1 MDIEALAESVV
12 KQAVKLGAS
21 DCDVIVTDT
30 QAITAE
36 IEKSSMKQASAV
48 SDPGVGV
55 RVFIK
60 GCAGFSYCTGHES
73 QAVKQAVSLAV
84 SQSKSGTPDLDFKG
98 LPEKAKPAKV
108 AGLYERKLAQLG
120 HEDVVSMA
128 IAISDQAG
136 ADRRITSVNAGVSV
150 ALGDVALA
158 NSNGFVGY
166 QKLSAFEAFAE
177 SVAKS
182 NDDMFSGV
190 DGGWSR
196 RYDSKMLER
205 IAETAK
211 EHALLGLRKTTV
223 KTGDYPVIL
232 DPMAAGF
239 ILVTALG
246 GGANGESVQRKR
258 SFLAGR
264 LGQKVGSESFSVR
277 DDPTIAW
284 ANGSFSFDGEGVPA
298 RKKNVV
304 KKGMLESYLY
314 DSYSAGKDSVKST
327 GNSSRGGSMW
337 TYRRPPSISSTNLVV
352 EPGDATL
359 NEMLQDTKNGIY
371 LRITY
376 DYPNLAT
383 GEFSGLMMESYI
395 IEKGELGPSIRQASM
410 GIDLIEM
417 FSAIDLVGKEA
428 KDAYGVRTPPIRI
441 SKAKIAGSG

>member
-21 DCDVIVTDT
+21 DCDVIVTAT

-48 SDPGVGV
+48 SDPGVGI

-98 LPEKAKPAKV
+98 LPAKAKPAKV

-120 HEDVVSMA
+120 HEEVVSMA

-158 NSNGFVGY
+158 NSNGFVGS

-190 DGGWSR
+190 DGGWGR
-196 RYDSKMLER
+196 RYDGRMLER
-205 IAETAK
+205 VAETAK
-211 EHALLGLRKTTV
+211 EH
-223 KTGDYPVIL
+223 
-232 DPMAAGF
+232 
-239 ILVTALG
+239 
-246 GGANGESVQRKR
+246 
-258 SFLAGR
+258 
-264 LGQKVGSESFSVR
+264 
-277 DDPTIAW
+277 
-284 ANGSFSFDGEGVPA
+284 
-298 RKKNVV
+298 
-304 KKGMLESYLY
+304 
-314 DSYSAGKDSVKST
+314 
-327 GNSSRGGSMW
+327 
-337 TYRRPPSISSTNLVV
+337 
-352 EPGDATL
+352 
-359 NEMLQDTKNGIY
+359 
-371 LRITY
+371 
-376 DYPNLAT
+376 
-383 GEFSGLMMESYI
+383 
-395 IEKGELGPSIRQASM
+395 
-410 GIDLIEM
+410 
-417 FSAIDLVGKEA
+417 
-428 KDAYGVRTPPIRI
+428 
-441 SKAKIAGSG
+441 